1 MTSVSRPVQIAL
13 QEDMPDGD
21 ITTDSLQLK
30 ARRGLAR
37 VVAKEDLVL
46 SGTSIFSETFR
57 AVDPNVAIEWQFTD
71 GTFVLKGQTV
81 CLLRGPVHAILKGER
96 VALNFLGHLSG
107 IASLTR
113 CYAEQVQ
120 HTKTKILDTRKTL
133 PGLRDL
139 EKAAVVH
146 GGGCNHRMNLSDGVL
161 IKENHISLAGGLKA
175 AIDRVRDETNLPIE
189 IEVRNLTEVR
199 EAVELKVWRILLDN
213 MSNDEMREALHH
225 VHAGIETEASG
236 NMTLGRVREVAE
248 LGVDYISVGAITH
261 SAPCADLSLLLESVD
276 APRVD

>member
-1 MTSVSRPVQIAL
+1 MTSISRPVQIAI

-21 ITTDSLQLK
+21 ITTDSLKLK
-30 ARRGLAR
+30 DRRGLAR

-57 AVDPNVAIEWQFTD
+57 AIDPTVAIEWQFTD
-71 GTFVLKGQTV
+71 GTFVLEGQTV
-81 CLLRGPVHAILKGER
+81 CLLRGPIHAILKGER
-96 VALNFLGHLSG
+96 VALNFLGHFSG

-113 CYAEQVQ
+113 CYVEQVK

-139 EKAAVVH
+139 EKAAVKH
-146 GGGCNHRMNLSDGVL
+146 GGGHNHRMNLSEGVL

-175 AIDRVRDETNLPIE
+175 AIERVRNETKLPIE
-189 IEVRNLTEVR
+189 IEARNLAEVR
-199 EAVELKVWRILLDN
+199 EAVGLKVWRILLDN
-213 MSNDEMREALHH
+213 MSNNEMREALNL

-236 NMTLGRVREVAE
+236 NMTLERVREVAE

-261 SAPCADLSLLLESVD
+261 SAPCTDLSLLLESID
-276 APRVD
+276 APGVD